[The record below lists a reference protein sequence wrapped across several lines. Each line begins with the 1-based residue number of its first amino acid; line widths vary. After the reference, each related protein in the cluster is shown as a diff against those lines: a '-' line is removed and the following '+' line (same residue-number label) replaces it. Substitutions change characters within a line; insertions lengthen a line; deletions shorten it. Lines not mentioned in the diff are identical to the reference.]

1 MLEWLVSWAHEM
13 GTPMLNQLLKKLK
26 ELTSDVDRN
35 KVARLKT
42 ELAEAEEQL
51 KEKDVE
57 IDHLGRKLAY
67 SKKTVAL
74 VKN

>member
-1 MLEWLVSWAHEM
+1 MLEWLESWAHEM

-42 ELAEAEEQL
+42 ELAEA
-51 KEKDVE
+51 
-57 IDHLGRKLAY
+57 G
-67 SKKTVAL
+67 
-74 VKN
+74 VKI